1 MNFLR
6 LPLTDNIHKR
16 VIKRLLL
23 VWILLSI
30 IIGAIVYFVEIEKID
45 DFVVDL
51 AIQESELFANDFH
64 TYFHS
69 PEPANYNNLKNKIH
83 EHISNMRFIT
93 IELMI

>member
-45 DFVVDL
+45 NLAVDL
-51 AIQESELFANDFH
+51 AINEGAKKEYAL
-64 TYFHS
+64 
-69 PEPANYNNLKNKIH
+69 
-83 EHISNMRFIT
+83 
-93 IELMI
+93 

>member
-23 VWILLSI
+23 VWIFLSI

-45 DFVVDL
+45 NLAVAL
-51 AIQESELFANDFH
+51 AINDGVKADNRQI
-64 TYFHS
+64 S
-69 PEPANYNNLKNKIH
+69 KITAQAVSA
-83 EHISNMRFIT
+83 IQTSLLCDGIRFPRKARAAC
-93 IELMI
+93 LCL